1 MTDKTAA
8 WLMMGIG
15 TAQVLLLLA
24 MLATL
29 RDAGMQKPRSR
40 PRISDRL
47 FGLVGLVGVM
57 MSALDDA
64 LARFTAFVKD
74 VVGQLTATKDTN
86 DAQTGKIAELQA
98 ALDAALS
105 DDASDKA
112 AINALQAEIA
122 GLQDSVAAQI
132 DATLD
137 ALANPPVEEVPAP
150 VEEPVVVVVDEPVV
164 VVDEPVVDEPV
175 VVVDE
180 PVVEETVVEETVSD
194 DLVVVEDET
203 TTS

>member
-1 MTDKTAA
+1 MTDKTVA
-8 WLMMGIG
+8 WVMMGVG
-15 TAQVLLLLA
+15 TGQVLLLVA

-29 RDAGMQKPRSR
+29 DDGGMPKRR
-40 PRISDRL
+40 PRPRMCDRP
-47 FGLVGLVGVM
+47 FGLAGLVGVI

-86 DAQTGKIAELQA
+86 TEQTGKIAELQA

-105 DDASDKA
+105 DDATDKA

-137 ALANPPVEEVPAP
+137 ALANPPVVVETTVDPAVATDPAAGEPAP
-150 VEEPVVVVVDEPVV
+150 VG
-164 VVDEPVVDEPV
+164 
-175 VVVDE
+175 
-180 PVVEETVVEETVSD
+180 D
-194 DLVVVEDET
+194 DLVVVADDEAAG

>member
-1 MTDKTAA
+1 
-8 WLMMGIG
+8 
-15 TAQVLLLLA
+15 
-24 MLATL
+24 
-29 RDAGMQKPRSR
+29 
-40 PRISDRL
+40 
-47 FGLVGLVGVM
+47 

-137 ALANPPVEEVPAP
+137 ALANPPVAVDGPVVEPPAADQA
-150 VEEPVVVVVDEPVV
+150 ETVVVVDETAGDGSVV
-164 VVDEPVVDEPV
+164 VEEAPVADEAVVEAPAPVVDEPLL
-175 VVVDE
+175 E
-180 PVVEETVVEETVSD
+180 IGD
-194 DLVVVEDET
+194 DLVVVADEVEGET
-203 TTS
+203 TS

>member
-1 MTDKTAA
+1 
-8 WLMMGIG
+8 
-15 TAQVLLLLA
+15 
-24 MLATL
+24 
-29 RDAGMQKPRSR
+29 
-40 PRISDRL
+40 
-47 FGLVGLVGVM
+47 